1 MPTAIRGLPVTDL
14 SEPIMFSDP
23 FPRYAELRRTAPVS
37 WVRHQQGTRMEGYML
52 TRYQDVMA
60 LHTDDR
66 FSSDPHKTKHG
77 RYLRLLPPMLQ
88 MLNDSMV
95 FKDDPD
101 HKRLRGLVNKA
112 FTPKRVQQMSDDIE
126 RMATEIVDGLAS
138 KGTVELVEDLAIPLP
153 LNVISQMLGVGDADR
168 DRFHTWIKQFTNAS
182 ASGSAGAMLRGLPVA
197 RNMMKMLGR
206 LAQERRD
213 HPDGG
218 MVSALV
224 QPDEEG
230 EVLSEREVIG
240 MLFLLL
246 LAGHDTTANLLGSS
260 VLTLLDHPDQLERLR
275 ADPRLI
281 DTAVE
286 ELLRFTTP
294 VPCGVIRRVQ
304 DDIELSGVEIPK
316 GSSVIGMIIS
326 ANRDE
331 EVFDAPEQLDLGR
344 QPNKHITFAFGSHYC
359 LGNQLARLEGRA
371 ALRALVER
379 YDDIRLAVPRDQLE
393 WKATQTLR
401 GLRSLPLTLA

>member
-1 MPTAIRGLPVTDL
+1 MPTATRDLPVTDL
-14 SEPIMFSDP
+14 SEPIMFADP

-37 WVRHQQGTRMEGYML
+37 WVKHQQGTRMNGYML

-60 LHTDDR
+60 LHTDAR
-66 FSSDPHKTKHG
+66 FSSDPHKAKNG
-77 RYLRLLPPMLQ
+77 KYLRFLPPMLQ

-112 FTPKRVQQMSDDIE
+112 FTPKRVQQMADDID
-126 RMATEIVDGLAS
+126 RMAGELVTGLAG
-138 KGTVELVEDLAIPLP
+138 KGTVDLVEDLAVPLP
-153 LNVISQMLGVGDADR
+153 LAVISQMLGVGDADR
-168 DRFHTWIKQFTNAS
+168 DQFHSWIKQFTDAS
-182 ASGSAGAMLRGLPVA
+182 SAGSVGAMVRSLPVA
-197 RNMMKMLGR
+197 RKMMRMLGR

-213 HPDGG
+213 SPDDS
-218 MVSALV
+218 MVSDLV
-224 QPDEEG
+224 QANEDG
-230 EVLSEREVIG
+230 EALSDREVVG

-260 VLTLLDHPDQLERLR
+260 VLTLIDHPDQMDRLR
-275 ADPRLI
+275 ADPALI
-281 DTAVE
+281 DSAVE

-304 DDIELSGVEIPK
+304 GDIELSGTEIPQ

-331 EVFDAPEQLDLGR
+331 EVFDDPEELDLGR

-371 ALRALVER
+371 ALNALLQR
-379 YDDIRLAVPRDQLE
+379 FDDVRLAVPREQLE
-393 WKATQTLR
+393 WKSTQTLR
-401 GLRSLPLTLA
+401 GLKRLPLTLA

>member
-1 MPTAIRGLPVTDL
+1 MPTALHDLPMTDL
-14 SEPIMFSDP
+14 SESIMFSDP

-37 WVRHQQGTRMEGYML
+37 RAKHQQGTRMDGYML
-52 TRYQDVMA
+52 TRYDDVMA
-60 LHTDDR
+60 LHTDAR
-66 FSSDPHKTKHG
+66 FSSDPHNSSAGK
-77 RYLRLLPPMLQ
+77 YLRFLPPMLQ

-126 RMATEIVDGLAS
+126 RIAGELVEGLAQ
-138 KGTVELVEDLAIPLP
+138 KGTVELVEDLAVPLP
-153 LNVISQMLGVGDADR
+153 LSVISQMLGVGDTDR
-168 DRFHTWIKQFTNAS
+168 DQFHAWIKKFTEGSS
-182 ASGSAGAMLRGLPVA
+182 AGSAGAMIKSLPTA
-197 RNMMKMLGR
+197 RRMMQMLGR

-213 HPDGG
+213 DPDDG

-224 QPDEEG
+224 RANEDG
-230 EVLSEREVIG
+230 EALSDREVVG

-260 VLTLLDHPDQLERLR
+260 VLALLDHPDQLERLR
-275 ADPRLI
+275 ADPSLI

-304 DDIELSGVEIPK
+304 DDIELSGTVIPK

-331 EVFDAPEQLDLGR
+331 DVFERPEELDLGR
-344 QPNKHITFAFGSHYC
+344 TPNKHITFAFGSHYC
-359 LGNQLARLEGRA
+359 LGNQLARIEARM
-371 ALRALVER
+371 ALSALVER
-379 YDDIRLAVPRDQLE
+379 FDDIRLAIPREQLS
-393 WKATQTLR
+393 WKPTQTLR
-401 GLRSLPLTLA
+401 GLRRLPLHVA